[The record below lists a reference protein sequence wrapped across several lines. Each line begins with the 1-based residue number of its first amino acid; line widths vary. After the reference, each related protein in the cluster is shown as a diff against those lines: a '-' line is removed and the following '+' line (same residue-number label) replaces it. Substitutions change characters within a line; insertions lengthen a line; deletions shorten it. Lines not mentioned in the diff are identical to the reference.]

1 MSDVV
6 GGGHADSKVSSSQ
19 NKCAFALNG
28 ADGVKYFKNTI
39 KMLLRIGK
47 DKHKSTTRKYRT
59 TKDVKTSAKKQTRS
73 NIDILHDDCEQHML
87 NLSEEHGESYA
98 TRFIRDHN

>member
-28 ADGVKYFKNTI
+28 ADGVNYFKNTI

-59 TKDVKTSAKKQTRS
+59 TKDVKTSAKHKQGQISTFCMMIVS
-73 NIDILHDDCEQHML
+73 STC
-87 NLSEEHGESYA
+87 
-98 TRFIRDHN
+98 